1 MFDALASQAEF
12 LAKAA
17 KLDPIK
23 LGLRADPA
31 SLEMRA
37 SYISDLTKLIA
48 DHIESLMA
56 DASAS
61 LTVGHVDEGDAR
73 AIADMGDDCA
83 AQLLRAADLTMEAA

>member
-23 LGLRADPA
+23 LGLHADPA

-37 SYISDLTKLIA
+37 NYITDLTKLVA

-61 LTVGHVDEGDAR
+61 LTAGHIDEEDAR
-73 AIADMGDDCA
+73 AIADLGDDCA
-83 AQLLRAADLTMEAA
+83 GQLQRAADLAMEAA